1 MNYDETLKIMAVLRA
16 AYPRYYSGQRR
27 EEVETA
33 ITLWQS
39 IFDDLPYNVVAAA
52 VQAFIAD
59 DDKGF
64 PPAVGQINRRVRE
77 IVEPERMTEQEA
89 WALVSRAC
97 ENSGYHWQQEYE
109 KLPED
114 IRRCVGDALT
124 LREWALMPI
133 EEFETVIASNFMRS
147 YREKREIRRRR
158 EAIPPSMRE
167 LLAEWAAEQKKQLTE
182 GQAY

>member
-1 MNYDETLKIMAVLRA
+1 MNYDETLRIMAVLRA
-16 AYPRYYSGQRR
+16 AYPRYYSGQSRTD
-27 EEVETA
+27 VEAAVNLWMA
-33 ITLWQS
+33 IFEDT
-39 IFDDLPYNVVAAA
+39 PYNVVAAA

-89 WALVSRAC
+89 WTLVKRAC
-97 ENSGYHWQQEYE
+97 ENSGYEWQKEYD

-114 IRRCVGDALT
+114 VRRCVGDALT
-124 LREWALMPI
+124 LREWALMPV
-133 EEFETVIASNFMRS
+133 EEFETVVASNFMRS
-147 YREKREIRRRR
+147 YREKREVRRRR

-167 LLAEWAAEQKKQLTE
+167 LLAEWAEGKKKQLTE
-182 GQAY
+182 GQR